1 MTPFIIFFLFSL
13 LNVILQTLKS
23 ILTIRGGKVI
33 ASFANAVAF
42 GFYTVV
48 IKQLTGF
55 DIMTAVIITV
65 LANLVGVYVSITLTE
80 KMSKDKLWKIT
91 AVVDSD
97 KDIEIMKIRLK
108 YHDVGYTTEKL
119 DNGKVKFDIYSYSQN
134 DTSQVKE
141 ILTQSNCK
149 HHYVPVNQL

>member
-65 LANLVGVYVSITLTE
+65 LANLIGVYVSITLTE

-134 DTSQVKE
+134 DTLQVKE
-141 ILTQSNCK
+141 ILAQSSCK